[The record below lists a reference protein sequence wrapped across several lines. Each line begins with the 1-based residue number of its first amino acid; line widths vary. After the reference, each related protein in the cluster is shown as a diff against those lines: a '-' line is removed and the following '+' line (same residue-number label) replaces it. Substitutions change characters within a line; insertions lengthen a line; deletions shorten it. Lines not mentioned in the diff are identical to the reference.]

1 MGDIDEVLEGTGKDV
16 RRDTETKGC
25 DGGRHSILQIVRSLQ
40 GKLIDGELEL
50 MIVEVQAHHI
60 VIRLVRCRAHL
71 RIGQEGERLHG
82 HGLMSHDIAGDELV
96 FTPVDEGI
104 LCGLIL

>member
-1 MGDIDEVLEGTGKDV
+1 
-16 RRDTETKGC
+16 
-25 DGGRHSILQIVRSLQ
+25 
-40 GKLIDGELEL
+40 

-82 HGLMSHDIAGDELV
+82 HRLMSHDIAGDELV
-96 FTPVDEGI
+96 FTPVDKGI
-104 LCGLIL
+104 LCGLILQDAHLGQSILLEVVVIAV